1 MNTIDQDQNNSRF
14 IFFFLINFSL
24 SSQCYNSKYGSA
36 MKIDLKHCPVC
47 WISACT

>member
-1 MNTIDQDQNNSRF
+1 
-14 IFFFLINFSL
+14 
-24 SSQCYNSKYGSA
+24 